1 MIEPTYTPASMLDV
15 LLDRHQIIAIV
26 VLPGKCAGLDAF
38 PPEVPLRLNL
48 GHTLKPD
55 MLIRTDAPALS
66 FSASFRGVPTRVQ
79 VPWAALMFA
88 GTDAALQT
96 LLETDAPPPARG
108 AAMVHE
114 GNVVKVDFAKGRRK

>member
-15 LLDRHQIIAIV
+15 LLDRHQIVAIV
-26 VLPGKCAGLDAF
+26 VLPGMCTGLEAF
-38 PPEVPLRLNL
+38 PPEVPLKLNL

-55 MLIRTDAPALS
+55 MLIRADAAALS
-66 FSASFRGVPTRVQ
+66 FHASFRGVPTRVQ

-96 LLETDAPPPARG
+96 LLAERAPARPKATG
-108 AAMVHE
+108 E
-114 GNVVKVDFAKGRRK
+114 TVVRVDFKKGKRA